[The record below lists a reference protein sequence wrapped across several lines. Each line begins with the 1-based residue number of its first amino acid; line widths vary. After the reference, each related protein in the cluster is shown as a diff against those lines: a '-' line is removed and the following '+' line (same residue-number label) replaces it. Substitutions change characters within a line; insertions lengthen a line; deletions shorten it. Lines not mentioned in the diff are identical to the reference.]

1 MPTAA
6 YLNADK
12 TIDLKPAEQ
21 PALQQGQARINVAWC
36 GVCGTDL
43 HIYRGHM
50 DQRLSFPQV
59 IGHEMSGT
67 VAEVADDITGLA
79 PGDAV
84 VVRPLD
90 PCGSCGACA
99 SGNSHICYK
108 LNFIGIDSAGAF
120 QNSFVVPAHTLHK
133 LPAGTDLKLA
143 ALIEPLAVACHDNR
157 LGKVAPGE
165 NVVVLGGGPIG
176 LLNAMVAQTKG
187 ARKVIVSEINES
199 RLKLARELGFDTMNP
214 IQDDVVKQ
222 VEDATDGKGA
232 DVVFEVSGAAPAIA
246 SMTDLAAARGRIVIV
261 AIVPEPAPV
270 NLFKV
275 FWRELQLIGTRVYEP
290 QDYDEA
296 IKLVDSGQLD
306 LEKLI
311 TAQMPLP
318 DLAKAFKSL
327 DENPDHVKILIDCT
341 AG

>member
-6 YLNADK
+6 FLNADK
-12 TIDLKPAEQ
+12 SIDLKPAEA
-21 PALQQGQARINVAWC
+21 PDLNPGQARINVAYC

-50 DQRLSFPQV
+50 DQRVKFPQV

-67 VAEVADDITGLA
+67 VAEVASDVTTVTA
-79 PGDAV
+79 GDPV

-90 PCGSCGACA
+90 PCGQCGACS

-120 QNSFVVPAHTLHK
+120 QHSFVVPAHTLHK
-133 LPAGTDLKLA
+133 LPAGLDLRLA

-157 LGKVAPGE
+157 LGRVAPSE

-187 ARKVIVSEINES
+187 ARKIIVSEVNES
-199 RLKLARELGFDTMNP
+199 RLKLAEELGFLTMNP
-214 IQDDVVKQ
+214 IKDDVVKF
-222 VEDATDGKGA
+222 VEAETDGKGA
-232 DVVFEVSGAAPAIA
+232 DVVFEVSGAKSAIA

-290 QDYDEA
+290 QDYEEA
-296 IKLVDSGQLD
+296 IQLVDSGKLQLD
-306 LEKLI
+306 KLI
-311 TAQMPLP
+311 TAEMPLP
-318 DLAKAFKSL
+318 KLADAFKSL
-327 DENPDHVKILIDCT
+327 DENPDHVKILIDCS